1 MNHWITL
8 YWSKNSL
15 VIENWDIIRKGI
27 EEHKAFRTMDDRHCE
42 SGNFLVRKMALETSL
57 SLGSRLSE
65 GIPETKRPI
74 MLIKIMKIMW
84 FLALRLI
91 YEIYVLCLLY
101 GLEGYLLNNFFNDF
115 SFSLVLV
122 LPINVAVVC
131 LDKFFFV
138 NPFADNTFDGFY
150 KIYGPLE
157 TVTPRQSHYGLREIV
172 DRRDL

>member
-1 MNHWITL
+1 ML
-8 YWSKNSL
+8 CVWS
-15 VIENWDIIRKGI
+15 VKGKDNK
-27 EEHKAFRTMDDRHCE
+27 ELR
-42 SGNFLVRKMALETSL
+42 SLETGSLRSSFEPLVTSSKPSVDYLQSL
-57 SLGSRLSE
+57 SLE
-65 GIPETKRPI
+65 CMVKH
-74 MLIKIMKIMW
+74 
-84 FLALRLI
+84 
-91 YEIYVLCLLY
+91 
-101 GLEGYLLNNFFNDF
+101 F